1 MKLFDRIVR
10 YGIGDRF
17 VGPMFRRLFLPSI
30 IFSAAWAL
38 SDIAD
43 AVVVGQQLG
52 TVGLAG
58 IAMILPVYKIIF
70 GLANGFGLGG
80 SVMFSRLMAHGDFD
94 RARECYAQTVLSA
107 LILSG
112 GIVVLGFC
120 GMDVLLQVLGAT
132 RASADVLAA
141 TREYLLILLASTPL
155 FFLSIILN
163 YYLYNDDCQRLAV
176 FGAIVGNASDIA
188 LNFVLV
194 LGCGLGMRGAALSTA
209 AGLAISILVYGIGL
223 LRCEHHLQFRLPRG
237 GWLKAG
243 FGQLRTGLSSSVSYL
258 YQVAFF
264 VVCNNVLVG
273 LGGDVAVAVSNV
285 VQNVSYVLLYI
296 YEGASRAMQPLL
308 ATFYGENG
316 RGDLAQT
323 RTQATFYGC
332 GLGLVLV
339 LAVVIEPSVMCGI
352 FGVAEGE
359 VRELTELA
367 LRIYCIGAVF
377 AGLNILDAGYFVACG
392 VEKASLLIQSLRGAV
407 LLLPL
412 TVLGGLFGDIHTFW
426 LAFPLAE
433 IGAWALFRLVVRF
446 RPGYEVR
453 LLAEE
458 RIYQKTVS
466 GSTEDVMAADR
477 EIEAFCE
484 RRSVD
489 AKRAYAVT
497 LAVEEICA
505 TIVKNGMKEGYIC
518 ITLLDDSDGDLI
530 LILRYNDDYFNP
542 FSLQTNMANAEG
554 NFDMDAMGILMIR
567 KQSKDFAYR
576 RYQGLNSLVVRL

>member
-1 MKLFDRIVR
+1 MRLFERIVR
-10 YGIGDRF
+10 FGADNRF
-17 VGPMFRRLFLPSI
+17 VGPMFRRLLLPSI
-30 IFSAAWAL
+30 IFSTGWAL

-70 GLANGFGLGG
+70 AFAHGFGLGG
-80 SVMFSRLMAHGDFD
+80 SVRFSRLMAHGDFEQ
-94 RARECYAQTVLSA
+94 ARECYAQTILSA
-107 LILSG
+107 LVLSG
-112 GIVVLGFC
+112 GIIVFGLC
-120 GMDVLLQVLGAT
+120 GMDALLKVLGAT

-141 TREYLLILLASTPL
+141 TREYLSILLVSTPL

-176 FGAIVGNASDIA
+176 FGAIVGNVSDIA

-209 AGLAISILVYGIGL
+209 SGLAISILVYGIGL
-223 LRCEHHLQFRLPRG
+223 LRCEHHLRFRLPRG

-258 YQVAFF
+258 YQVGFF
-264 VVCNNVLVG
+264 VISNNVLVSI
-273 LGGDVAVAVSNV
+273 GGDMAVAVSNV
-285 VQNVSYVLLYI
+285 VQNVSYILLYI
-296 YEGASRAMQPLL
+296 YEGTSRAMQPLL

-316 RGDLAQT
+316 RRDLAQT
-323 RTQATFYGC
+323 RAQAKLYGC

-339 LAVVIEPSVMCGI
+339 LAVVIEPSAMCGI

-359 VRELTELA
+359 ARELTELA
-367 LRIYCIGAVF
+367 LRIYCIGALF

-407 LLLPL
+407 LLFPL
-412 TVLGGLFGDIHTFW
+412 TLLGGLFGDIRTFW
-426 LAFPLAE
+426 LVFPVAE
-433 IGAWALFRLVVRF
+433 IGAWAAFRLLVRF
-446 RPGYEVR
+446 RGGCKVR

-458 RIYQKTVS
+458 RIYRRTVS

-477 EIEAFCE
+477 EIEAFCA
-484 RRSVD
+484 RRGV
-489 AKRAYAVT
+489 AARRAYAAT

-505 TIVKNGMKEGYIC
+505 TIVKNGMKDGCIC
-518 ITLLDDSDGDLI
+518 ITLLDDPDGDII

>member
-1 MKLFDRIVR
+1 MRLFERIVR
-10 YGIGDRF
+10 FGADNRF

-30 IFSAAWAL
+30 VFSAAWAL

-43 AVVVGQQLG
+43 AVVVGLQLG

-80 SVMFSRLMAHGDFD
+80 AVRFSRLMAHGDFD
-94 RARECYAQTVLSA
+94 RARECYAQTILSA

-112 GIVVLGFC
+112 GIVVFGYC

-316 RGDLAQT
+316 RGDIAQT

-367 LRIYCIGAVF
+367 LRIYCIGALF

-458 RIYQKTVS
+458 RIYQRTVS

-518 ITLLDDSDGDLI
+518 ITLLDDPDGDLI

>member
-1 MKLFDRIVR
+1 MRLFERIVR
-10 YGIGDRF
+10 YGTGSRF
-17 VGPMFRRLFLPSI
+17 VGSMFRRLFLPSI
-30 IFSAAWAL
+30 IFSTGWAL

-70 GLANGFGLGG
+70 AFAHGFGLGG
-80 SVMFSRLMAHGDFD
+80 AVRFSRLMAHGDFD
-94 RARECYAQTVLSA
+94 LARECYAQTILSA
-107 LILSG
+107 LFLSG
-112 GIVVLGFC
+112 GIIVFGFC
-120 GMDVLLQVLGAT
+120 GMDALLKVLGAT

-141 TREYLLILLASTPL
+141 TREYLTILVASTPL
-155 FFLSIILN
+155 FFLSTILN

-176 FGAIVGNASDIA
+176 FGAIIGNVSDIA

-194 LGCGLGMRGAALSTA
+194 LGCGLGMRGAALATA
-209 AGLAISILVYGIGL
+209 AGLVISILVYGIGL
-223 LRCEHHLQFRLPRG
+223 RRREHHLQFRLPRG

-258 YQVAFF
+258 YQVGFF
-264 VVCNNVLVG
+264 VISNNVLVSI
-273 LGGDVAVAVSNV
+273 GGDMAVAVSNV
-285 VQNVSYVLLYI
+285 VQNVSYILIYL
-296 YEGASRAMQPLL
+296 YEGTSRAMQPLL

-316 RGDLAQT
+316 RGNLIQT
-323 RTQATFYGC
+323 HMQAKFYGC

-339 LAVVIEPSVMCGI
+339 LFVAIEPSVMCGI
-352 FGVAEGE
+352 FGMAEGE

-407 LLLPL
+407 LLFPL
-412 TVLGGLFGDIHTFW
+412 TVIGGLFGDIRTFW
-426 LAFPLAE
+426 IVFPVAE
-433 IGAWALFRLVVRF
+433 IGAWVLFRLVTRF
-446 RPGYEVR
+446 RSGYEVR

-458 RIYQKTVS
+458 RIYQKMVS
-466 GSTEDVMAADR
+466 GSTEDVMVADR

-484 RRSVD
+484 RRGVD
-489 AKRAYAVT
+489 AKRVYAVT

-505 TIVKNGMKEGYIC
+505 TIVKNGMKDGFIC
-518 ITLLDDSDGDLI
+518 ITLLDDPDGDII
-530 LILRYNDDYFNP
+530 LMLRYNDDYFNP

-554 NFDMDAMGILMIR
+554 SFDMDAMGILMIR

-576 RYQGLNSLVVRL
+576 RYQGFNSLVVRL

>member
-1 MKLFDRIVR
+1 MRLFERIVR
-10 YGIGDRF
+10 FGADNRF
-17 VGPMFRRLFLPSI
+17 VGPMFRRLLLPSI
-30 IFSAAWAL
+30 VFSAAWAL

-80 SVMFSRLMAHGDFD
+80 AVRFSRLMAHGDFD
-94 RARECYAQTVLSA
+94 RARECYAQTILSA
-107 LILSG
+107 LLLSG

-176 FGAIVGNASDIA
+176 LGAIVGNASDIA

-273 LGGDVAVAVSNV
+273 LGGDMAVAVSNV
-285 VQNVSYVLLYI
+285 VQNVSYILLYI
-296 YEGASRAMQPLL
+296 YEGTSRAMQPLL

-316 RGDLAQT
+316 RRDLAQT
-323 RTQATFYGC
+323 RAQAKLYGC
-332 GLGLVLV
+332 GLGLALV
-339 LAVVIEPSVMCGI
+339 LAVVIWPSAMCGI

-359 VRELTELA
+359 ARELTELA
-367 LRIYCIGAVF
+367 LRIYCIGALF
-377 AGLNILDAGYFVACG
+377 AGLNILDAGHFVACG

-412 TVLGGLFGDIHTFW
+412 TVLGGLFGDIRTFW

-477 EIEAFCE
+477 EIEAFCK

-505 TIVKNGMKEGYIC
+505 TIVKNGMKDGSIC
-518 ITLLDDSDGDLI
+518 ITLIDDPDGDII